1 MEMGGFYI
9 ANIKFRSGRSQE
21 EPFRL
26 CLYEPIP
33 HPHIQIHSLSS
44 TSGWCNLSLECETPG
59 TTENL
64 AVTWLSEGL
73 RRELEQSGA
82 LGSTPSSRKL
92 SLSLLWSQ
100 LNGLLTCVVSS
111 PVDEKN
117 ATLSLQS
124 VCPQRG
130 SLQSKWLWSGILPM
144 VLVAASLMAGI
155 WFWMTKKRLM
165 GRGVSSLLPA
175 VPGSAAAPQALAT
188 EDSAALQACA
198 ANSPAVLYTEIV
210 PLHQPKDTEK
220 GGGRSH
226 SPTCTPVVH
235 TVYERIRAR
244 PDPQGGRQT
253 TETPDSEGPWQEPA
267 PPPCAPVPRDSSL
280 R

>member
-1 MEMGGFYI
+1 MGLTPGAQFS
-9 ANIKFRSGRSQE
+9 FV
-21 EPFRL
+21 PFIP
-26 CLYEPIP
+26 EPIP
-33 HPHIQIHSLSS
+33 HPHIQIHSLPS

-64 AVTWLSEGL
+64 TVIWLSKGL
-73 RRELEQSGA
+73 PRELEQSGA
-82 LGSTPSSRKL
+82 LGSAPSSRKL
-92 SLSLLWSQ
+92 SLSLPWSQ
-100 LNGLLTCVVSS
+100 SNGLLTCVVSS

-117 ATLSLQS
+117 ATLSLKS
-124 VCPQRG
+124 VCSQRG

-144 VLVAASLMAGI
+144 VLMAASLMAGI
-155 WFWMTKKRLM
+155 WFWMRKKRLT
-165 GRGVSSLLPA
+165 GRGVPSLLPA

-188 EDSAALQACA
+188 EDSAALQARA
-198 ANSPAVLYTEIV
+198 ANSPAVFYAEIV
-210 PLHQPKDTEK
+210 PLHQPKDTEE

-226 SPTCTPVVH
+226 SPRCTPAAH

-244 PDPQGGRQT
+244 PDPRGGRQT
-253 TETPDSEGPWQEPA
+253 TETPGSEGPWQEPA